1 MKLKSLIGA
10 ALVAGTLLS
19 GTAMTSMVSASPEP
33 SGWDD
38 ANDRVV
44 GTGSDTTYPFMQR
57 AELLFNQGTGC
68 DTDNASPAASP
79 AAYNL
84 GKCLT
89 GVSQTATNTQGNW
102 DHDVFASTYPT
113 GSSAGVTA
121 LKNGQVDYARS
132 SRGPKSS
139 GESAL
144 NFWAFGKD
152 GLIMVTYG
160 NRTPG
165 NLTTAQIQGIYNC
178 TITDWS
184 SIDGQAAGTIEPVG
198 MQASAGTKAVFDS
211 YLGFDANSGACK
223 KSLSSGAY
231 PFENDLKP
239 LVADA
244 GITANNA
251 IWWMS
256 AAAYKAFSY
265 QRQTAQSWTVEG
277 KAATAGTIANNT
289 YPITRFVYHVT
300 KKTDATAAAA
310 SAEITGADTGPG
322 GAVRELTEFMCK
334 PSASHTNNDYS
345 GKTNYVELTGV
356 YTATGFIRVP
366 AAEQTNGICK
376 LVPGA

>member
-44 GTGSDTTYPFMQR
+44 GTGSDTTYNFMQR
-57 AELLFNQGTGC
+57 GEVLYNQANGC

-79 AAYNL
+79 ATYTL

-89 GVSQTATNTQGNW
+89 GVAQTATTTQGNW

-113 GSSAGVTA
+113 GSGAGITA
-121 LKNGQVDYARS
+121 LKNSQVDYARS

-144 NFWAFGKD
+144 NFWAYGKD
-152 GLIMVTYG
+152 GLVMVTFG
-160 NRTPG
+160 DRTPG
-165 NLTTAQIQGIYNC
+165 NLTTDQIKGIYNC

-184 SIDGQAAGTIEPVG
+184 SIDGQAAGTIDPVG
-198 MQASAGTKAVFDS
+198 MNASSGTKAVFDA

-223 KSLSSGAY
+223 KTLTGGAY
-231 PFENDLKP
+231 PFENDVKP
-239 LVADA
+239 LLTDA
-244 GITANNA
+244 NISVNNG

-256 AAAYKAFSY
+256 AAEYKAFSY
-265 QRQTAQSWTVEG
+265 KRQTAQSWTVDG
-277 KAATAGTIANNT
+277 KAATAGTIAANT
-289 YPITRFVYHVT
+289 YPITRFIYHVT

-310 SAEITGADTGPG
+310 SAEVTGADTGAA
-322 GAVRELTEFMCK
+322 GAVRELTEFLCK
-334 PSASHTNNDYS
+334 PAASHIANDYS
-345 GKTNYVELTGV
+345 GKTNYVELTSI
-356 YTATGFIRVP
+356 YSATGFIRVP

>member
-19 GTAMTSMVSASPEP
+19 GTAMTSMAGATAPEP

-38 ANDRVV
+38 VNDRVV
-44 GTGSDTTYPFMQR
+44 GTGSDTTYSFMQR
-57 AELLFNQGTGC
+57 AELLFNQATGC

-79 AAYNL
+79 ATYNL

-89 GVSQTATNTQGNW
+89 VGQNATNVLGNW

-132 SRGPKSS
+132 SRGPKST

-152 GLIMVTYG
+152 GLIMVTWG

-165 NLTTAQIQGIYNC
+165 NLTKAEIQGIYNC

-184 SIDGQAAGTIEPVG
+184 SIAGQAAGTIEPVG
-198 MQASAGTKAVFDS
+198 MNASSGTKATFDT

-223 KSLSSGAY
+223 KSLTTGAY

-239 LVADA
+239 LVADTVISQDN
-244 GITANNA
+244 G

-265 QRQTAQSWTVEG
+265 QRQTAAAWTVDG
-277 KAATAGTIANNT
+277 KSATAGTIANNT
-289 YPITRFVYHVT
+289 YPITRFIYHVT

-345 GKTNYVELTGV
+345 GKSNYIELGTA
-356 YTATGFIRVP
+356 YTQTGFIRVP